1 MTSASSGLAPPTG
14 RVADLALKQ
23 ARRGPMRRLER
34 VVLHKNFG
42 LDGLVTRSGRR
53 QVTLIES
60 EKWLDVQRELR
71 CELPWYERRANVL
84 TAGIAL
90 AELVGRRVRL
100 GTAIL
105 EVLGELEPCARMH
118 EIHPGLYD
126 ALVPDF
132 RGGVYAR
139 ILENGA
145 VALADAIVPL
155 HEPLPASP
163 PEAQEDSSH
172 G

>member
-1 MTSASSGLAPPTG
+1 MTSASSGLAQPTG
-14 RVADLALKQ
+14 RVSDLALKQ

-34 VVLHKNFG
+34 VVLHRNFG
-42 LDGLVTRSGRR
+42 LDGLVTKSGRR

-60 EKWLDVQRELR
+60 EKWLNVQRELR
-71 CELPWYERRANVL
+71 CDLPWYERRANVL

-100 GTAIL
+100 GTAII
-105 EVLGELEPCARMH
+105 EVLGELEPCARMR

-132 RGGVYAR
+132 RGGIYAR
-139 ILENGA
+139 IIENGTVELDA
-145 VALADAIVPL
+145 AIVPL
-155 HEPLPASP
+155 QEPIPASRP
-163 PEAQEDSSH
+163 GASEESSH